1 MKKRTK
7 QKKETEKLQA
17 KSGRRNKRL
26 RANRTGKLK
35 NKLIGAFL
43 VPVALIILLGVIS
56 YQLART
62 NLIREYR
69 NSASSTMSAMGMYCE
84 QLCKN
89 VENKANELVNNEI
102 VQSYYKKHAGATDSA
117 AMDVYRKAESAV
129 KTGLVSS
136 NDVANYVLFSE
147 KGNAMTGASGV
158 VPADFYAQYLE
169 SAEGSGFAAEKSRIG
184 AWSGTH
190 DLISQTI
197 GVSEDSYAI
206 SYTQRMV
213 KGKGFLVIDIKNE
226 SILNMLG
233 QMSDEGS
240 VSALL
245 TPDGREIRGDGANEE
260 TFLNQS
266 FTQTVMSAKEAGNEM
281 VAINGE
287 DYLLLYTP
295 VGNTGMVLC
304 GAIPDSTILKTASTI
319 GRITIFIV
327 ALAILISLLIGSV
340 LAGNIS
346 GEVRRLIGSM
356 EKISQ
361 GDLTA
366 QFSSKRKDEFKN
378 LTIGMTDMLESMRH
392 MISDMK
398 QFCTHVGNSSGDVSA
413 AAAHMDE
420 SIRSINEAMAQVAEG
435 VANQAMQTEQS
446 LNRMNEFSEELNLVS
461 QGAEEIQINSDSAIA
476 AVKSGEQ
483 MVADLS
489 EKAQAATQIA
499 RSLVGDIEEVNARS
513 EDING
518 FMGVISSLAEQTN
531 LLSLNAS
538 IEAARAGEAGKG
550 FAVVAE
556 EIRKLSEETKEAGS
570 RINQIVADIQKTTQN
585 TTASAKRAEEFLQ
598 SQSDSIEGT
607 VLVLGDIAHNVE
619 SLVTVLRTVTA
630 RIDNMVQGKNEVLD
644 AIGSIAACSEQEA
657 ASTEH
662 ITASVSGQ
670 AQQAK
675 KLLQEAVGLEESVRR
690 LEMSMDHFVVD
701 KNA

>member
-1 MKKRTK
+1 
-7 QKKETEKLQA
+7 
-17 KSGRRNKRL
+17 
-26 RANRTGKLK
+26 
-35 NKLIGAFL
+35 
-43 VPVALIILLGVIS
+43 
-56 YQLART
+56 
-62 NLIREYR
+62 
-69 NSASSTMSAMGMYCE
+69 
-84 QLCKN
+84 
-89 VENKANELVNNEI
+89 
-102 VQSYYKKHAGATDSA
+102 
-117 AMDVYRKAESAV
+117 
-129 KTGLVSS
+129 
-136 NDVANYVLFSE
+136 
-147 KGNAMTGASGV
+147 
-158 VPADFYAQYLE
+158 
-169 SAEGSGFAAEKSRIG
+169 
-184 AWSGTH
+184 
-190 DLISQTI
+190 
-197 GVSEDSYAI
+197 
-206 SYTQRMV
+206 
-213 KGKGFLVIDIKNE
+213 
-226 SILNMLG
+226 
-233 QMSDEGS
+233 
-240 VSALL
+240 
-245 TPDGREIRGDGANEE
+245 
-260 TFLNQS
+260 
-266 FTQTVMSAKEAGNEM
+266 
-281 VAINGE
+281 
-287 DYLLLYTP
+287 
-295 VGNTGMVLC
+295 MVLC